1 MTAKNNE
8 PAPSF
13 EESLEKLES
22 IVDEMEGG
30 ELSLERLIARYE
42 EGSKLLVQCE
52 KKLKEAERK
61 IEIARKKNAANPE
74 LEDFDPDA

>member
-1 MTAKNNE
+1 MTAQNNE

-13 EESLEKLES
+13 EESLGKLES

-52 KKLKEAERK
+52 KKLKDAERK